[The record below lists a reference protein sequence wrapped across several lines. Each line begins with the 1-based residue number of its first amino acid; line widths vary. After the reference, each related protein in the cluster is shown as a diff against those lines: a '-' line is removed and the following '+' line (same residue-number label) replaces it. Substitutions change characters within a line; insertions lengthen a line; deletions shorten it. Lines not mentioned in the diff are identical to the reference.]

1 MKWNQIDLN
10 GRTIDFGRGFGNKR
24 RSIVSMN
31 DDVYEAHL
39 EAKELAQTEHVIEY
53 NGRPTRAIK
62 KAFSRLCESCGI
74 KASPHVLRHTAATWL
89 AMDGVPLSEVA
100 RLLGDSEKTVETV
113 YGKHSPDYLRRAV
126 TALNLKKK
134 EPVFQL

>member
-24 RSIVSMN
+24 RSIVSMD

-62 KAFSRLCESCGI
+62 
-74 KASPHVLRHTAATWL
+74 
-89 AMDGVPLSEVA
+89 
-100 RLLGDSEKTVETV
+100 
-113 YGKHSPDYLRRAV
+113 
-126 TALNLKKK
+126 
-134 EPVFQL
+134 